1 MENNIIQMPGTTSQP
16 KAFDKLPCGEPGS
29 VDYTVTLQDENDK
42 ILTIGTFDDYNEAR
56 AEVEECVPD
65 MYSLGVVL
73 PAALKKIKYMRIV
86 ENVYDEKGDVKSQK
100 NVLEIDCLKFVKM

>member
-1 MENNIIQMPGTTSQP
+1 MKNNIIQMPGTTPQP
-16 KAFDKLPCGEPGS
+16 EVFDKLPCAEPGS

-65 MYSLGVVL
+65 MHSLGIMF
-73 PAALKKIKYMRIV
+73 PAAVKKIKYMRIV
-86 ENVYDEKGDVKSQK
+86 ERVYDENGDVKSQK
-100 NVLEIDCLKFVKM
+100 NVLEIDCSKFVKM